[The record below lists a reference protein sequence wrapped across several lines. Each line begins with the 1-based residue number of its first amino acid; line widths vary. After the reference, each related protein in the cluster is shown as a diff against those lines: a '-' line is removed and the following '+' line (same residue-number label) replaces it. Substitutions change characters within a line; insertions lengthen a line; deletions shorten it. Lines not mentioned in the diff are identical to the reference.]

1 MKALRII
8 STLLLSAVLLTACS
22 NGEGSSSG
30 SENKEKYDMS
40 IKGNVGGIEIEKGDK
55 IAVISVKDFG
65 EIKIKLFSEAAPI
78 GVENFIKLA
87 ERGYY
92 DGKNIHRVYADF
104 MIQGGSLNGD
114 GTGGY
119 SADGGTF
126 DVEYHPNARHIYGA
140 ISYANTGLPSSNT
153 CQFFIVNSKKAIEGT
168 YFDSLI
174 NNQKMENIWSEEVR
188 NNYAEKGG
196 APYLD
201 KSYTVFG
208 QTFEGFDVLDKISAV
223 EVTQN
228 ESLRNEKSKP
238 VSEIIIE
245 SVTIYT
251 HGEQQEEEETT
262 EE

>member
-1 MKALRII
+1 MKVLRTI
-8 STLLLSAVLLTACS
+8 SAFLLSAILLTACS
-22 NGEGSSSG
+22 GDEGSSSG
-30 SENKEKYDMS
+30 SEVKEKYDMN
-40 IKGNVGGIEIEKGDK
+40 IKGNASEVEIEKGDK
-55 IAVISVKDFG
+55 IAVINVKEFG
-65 EIKIKLFSEAAPI
+65 EIKIKLFTEAAPI
-78 GVENFIKLA
+78 GVENFINLA
-87 ERGYY
+87 EKGYY
-92 DGKNIHRVYADF
+92 NGKNIHRVYADF

-119 SADGGTF
+119 AADGGTF

-153 CQFFIVNSKKAIEGT
+153 CQFFIVNSKNAVEGT
-168 YFDSLI
+168 YFDSLV
-174 NNQKMENIWSEEVR
+174 NTQKMENIWSDEVR
-188 NNYAEKGG
+188 SLYAEKGG

-228 ESLRNEKSKP
+228 QSLGNEKSKP
-238 VSEIIIE
+238 IEEIIIE

-251 HGEQQEEEETT
+251 EGEQQDEEEST